1 MGILNSNLM
10 KYIPRIL
17 MACLAAVSL
26 SSCAI
31 GTTKIGVSHS
41 PLQPVV
47 SKHSGT
53 IVVKQFT
60 DSRKLEDKAS
70 IGNKRNG
77 FGMVLGGFAIKGGK
91 TVAQTMTE
99 YVADALKEAGYNA
112 VVEGSGSSSGAAVL
126 EGDVYEFWLDL
137 FVATW
142 NNVGVDLKL
151 RNRSGA
157 VAWQKKINSSET
169 NVLWIG
175 LNAEIEKVI
184 RQAVDKALN
193 EAVKEFASEDFASK
207 VK

>member
-1 MGILNSNLM
+1 M
-10 KYIPRIL
+10 KYIPQIV
-17 MACLAAVSL
+17 MALAAAVSL
-26 SSCAI
+26 SNCAL
-31 GTTKIGVSHS
+31 GTTKINVSHS

-60 DSRKLEDKAS
+60 DSRKVEDKAS

-91 TVAQTMTE
+91 SVAQTMTE

-112 VVEGSGSSSGAAVL
+112 VVEGSGTAPGAAVL

-137 FVATW
+137 FTATW
-142 NNVGVDLKL
+142 HNVGVDLKL
-151 RNRSGA
+151 RNRSGT
-157 VAWQKKINSSET
+157 VAWQKRINGSET

-193 EAVKEFASEDFASK
+193 AAAKEFASEEFASK
-207 VK
+207 AK